1 MCACFAL
8 IDSMGAQEMLIVG
21 ILAILLFGE
30 RLPEVARKIGKQLT
44 EFRRS
49 VRGIQEEFT
58 GALTG
63 LDHSVS
69 SSYSG
74 SSSRSSA
81 DEFADE
87 SREATAPKFI
97 PPPKPP
103 HPSDLQ
109 SSDRQA

>member
-1 MCACFAL
+1 MFSLFSL

-58 GALTG
+58 GALSG
-63 LDHSVS
+63 VEQSS
-69 SSYSG
+69 SSYSSN
-74 SSSRSSA
+74 SSSRPAA
-81 DEFADE
+81 DDLVDE
-87 SREATAPKFI
+87 SSEATAPKFV
-97 PPPKPP
+97 PPSKPP
-103 HPSDLQ
+103 HPSDRLQ
-109 SSDRQA
+109 GD

>member
-1 MCACFAL
+1 MFSLFSL

-21 ILAILLFGE
+21 VIAILLFGE

-58 GALTG
+58 GALSGVEQSTG
-63 LDHSVS
+63 WISSTSSGRS
-69 SSYSG
+69 SS
-74 SSSRSSA
+74 
-81 DEFADE
+81 DDLVDE
-87 SREATAPKFI
+87 SSEATAPKFV

-103 HPSDLQ
+103 HPSD
-109 SSDRQA
+109 RQQTG

>member
-1 MCACFAL
+1 MFELFSL

-58 GALTG
+58 GALSG
-63 LDHSVS
+63 VEQSAGSYS
-69 SSYSG
+69 SSTSG
-74 SSSRSSA
+74 RSSS
-81 DEFADE
+81 DDLVDE
-87 SREATAPKFI
+87 SSEATAPKFV
-97 PPPKPP
+97 PPAKPP
-103 HPSDLQ
+103 HPSD
-109 SSDRQA
+109 RPQAN

>member
-1 MCACFAL
+1 MFELFSL
-8 IDSMGAQEMLIVG
+8 IDSMGAPEMLIVG

-58 GALTG
+58 GALSGVEHSTG
-63 LDHSVS
+63 
-69 SSYSG
+69 SYSST
-74 SSSRSSA
+74 SSGRSS
-81 DEFADE
+81 DDLVDE
-87 SREATAPKFI
+87 SSEATAPKFV

-103 HPSDLQ
+103 HPSDQ
-109 SSDRQA
+109 VQNG